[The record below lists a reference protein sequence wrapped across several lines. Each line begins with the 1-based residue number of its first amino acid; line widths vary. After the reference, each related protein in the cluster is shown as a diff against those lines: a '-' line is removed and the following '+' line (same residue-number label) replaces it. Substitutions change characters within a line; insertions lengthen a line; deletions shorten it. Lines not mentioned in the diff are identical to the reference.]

1 MKGLLGFATV
11 ILALTTNLQPVLA
24 QSDPSAV
31 VQQYI
36 EADNRG
42 DTAVMLGLLSDDTSI
57 SGLGLCAQS
66 PCVGKAAIER
76 EIARGQADKTQHTI
90 VGMDVSGNTATARLA
105 HQNEISRAAG
115 VDRFI
120 VISTF
125 TVTNGKISAV
135 QRKFDT
141 SDPQTVTFAAYAK
154 SLAAAQPS
162 NAVASAAPFPIAL
175 AVALTA
181 LVLAVLVAIGL
192 TLRRRHQPA

>member
-1 MKGLLGFATV
+1 MKGLVGFATV

-31 VQQYI
+31 AQQYI
-36 EADNRG
+36 AADNRG
-42 DTAVMLGLLSDDTSI
+42 DTAALLGLLSDDATI
-57 SGLGLCAQS
+57 SGIGLCEQS

-76 EIARGQADKTQHTI
+76 EIARAQGDNTQRT
-90 VGMDVSGNTATARLA
+90 VAGVDVSGNTATARVA
-105 HQNEISRAAG
+105 VQSNHSRAAG

-141 SDPQTVTFAAYAK
+141 SDPQTVTFAAYSK

-175 AVALTA
+175 AVALTV